1 MLKEFI
7 TGGDNY
13 IMTSVAPDSCR
24 NPRAIIHSRS
34 LVSGVLVL
42 DKPEDM
48 TSFSVVSRV
57 RNCLGQKKVGHC
69 GTLDPFA
76 TGVLVI
82 CLNGATRISDQLS
95 LQDKLYRFSIHFGLQ
110 TDTLDRTGQTVHS
123 YHGPAIS
130 EEELLSAIGG
140 YVGPYRQ
147 NVPRYAAVKVQ
158 GRRLYELARKGIEVE
173 LPSREVCVHRLEL
186 IRYTWP
192 EAVMEVH
199 CSKGTYVRQL
209 AADIGGELGC
219 GAHVT
224 ALRRLASGSF
234 DIGKSISLEELQR
247 VSKTSDAWQTR
258 VISLSAALAHLPALV
273 IEDQQ
278 ILSGLA
284 NGHLDSEWQSG
295 SRRNLPGNNNP
306 VRLLAGSGHL
316 LALWWPECKDDSNP
330 KGRLRV
336 FRSSA

>member
-1 MLKEFI
+1 MI
-7 TGGDNY
+7 NG
-13 IMTSVAPDSCR
+13 APDPCHNQPDIFPS
-24 NPRAIIHSRS
+24 PSR
-34 LVSGVLVL
+34 VSGVLVL
-42 DKPEDM
+42 DKPENM

-57 RNCLGQKKVGHC
+57 RKSLGVKKVGHC

-95 LQDKLYRFSIHFGLQ
+95 LQDKLYRFSAHFGLE
-110 TDTLDRTGQTVHS
+110 TDTLDRTGQVIHTYS
-123 YHGPAIS
+123 GPFIS
-130 EEELLSAIGG
+130 EQELLETISG
-140 YVGPYRQ
+140 YVGPYHQ

-158 GRRLYELARKGIEVE
+158 GKRLYDLTRKGIEVE
-173 LPSREVCVHRLEL
+173 LPSREVFVHQLKL
-186 IRYTWP
+186 LGYTWP
-192 EAVMEVH
+192 VAVMEVH

-209 AADIGGELGC
+209 AADIGRELGC

-234 DIGKSISLEELQR
+234 GIGEAISLEELQR
-247 VSKTSDAWQTR
+247 VSKISAAWQAK
-258 VISLSAALAHLPALV
+258 VVSLSEALAHLPALM

-284 NGHLDSEWQSG
+284 NGHLDPAWQSG
-295 SRRNLPGNNNP
+295 NRRHLSGNKTP
-306 VRLLAGSGHL
+306 VRLLASSGHL
-316 LALWWPECKDDSNP
+316 LALWWPECNDDSDP

-336 FRSSA
+336 FRSFA